1 MDKKESIL
9 LAAQEIFGANGFSRA
24 TMKMIADKA
33 NVAFGLVAHYFG
45 DKNKLFMTSG
55 FEMVNSLLTHV
66 RKEAE
71 GAENGLEAVRAFIT
85 SYFSFVMKNR
95 RTFPILLHCTPFA
108 DDSMTMDRSAI
119 ARKFK
124 ELIDE
129 VESYIARGIKDG
141 SIRELPLCET
151 AFTIYAVI
159 VGAVRTRLVAQ
170 YTVPNLFE
178 ETVEFVIRS
187 LSAGSR
193 GADSA

>member
-45 DKNKLFMTSG
+45 DKNNLFMTSG

-85 SYFSFVMKNR
+85 GYFGFVMKNR

-108 DDSMTMDRSAI
+108 DDSMTDRSAI

-129 VESYIARGIKDG
+129 VESYILLGIKDG
-141 SIRELPLCET
+141 SIRELHACET

-170 YTVPNLFE
+170 YEVPRLFE

-187 LSAGSR
+187 LSAESR